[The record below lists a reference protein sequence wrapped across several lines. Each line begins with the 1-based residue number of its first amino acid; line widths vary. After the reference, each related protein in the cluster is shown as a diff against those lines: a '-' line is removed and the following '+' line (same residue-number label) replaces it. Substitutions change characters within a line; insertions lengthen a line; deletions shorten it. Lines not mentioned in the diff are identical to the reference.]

1 VPRPERWIEWVNQP
15 LSAAELDQIRH
26 SVNRGTP
33 YGSEGWVS
41 RMAAQLG
48 LGASMRPRGRPR
60 KEIEIADLR
69 NRLVFVDAY
78 NMLYQFLST
87 IRQPDGTPLM
97 DNKRRVTSHLSGI
110 FYRNVNLLSDG
121 IKMVYVFDGKP
132 PELKGKTHEIRS
144 EGRELAKNR
153 YEEARQEE
161 DIEAM
166 KRYSS
171 QLIKLNDEMIEE
183 SKELLEA
190 MGIGVV
196 QAPGE
201 GEAEAAYLSKV
212 KESYGVVSQDYDSLL
227 FGATRLIRNL
237 GLARKRKTISGWIE
251 IKPELIDLHQVLNL
265 LEINLD
271 QLICLGI
278 LVGTDYNPRGIP
290 GIGQKRA
297 LELVKKYKQ
306 PVLIFKSVEEQLMS
320 LPERDRFDWQ
330 EVFELFHK
338 PKVVNADIVFRKV
351 DEEKI
356 KEILVQR
363 HDFSEE
369 RVEKQ
374 LEKLREVKEKKKQK
388 ALGEWV

>member
-1 VPRPERWIEWVNQP
+1 MGLN
-15 LSAAELDQIRH
+15 IR
-26 SVNRGTP
+26 
-33 YGSEGWVS
+33 EII
-41 RMAAQLG
+41 
-48 LGASMRPRGRPR
+48 PR
-60 KEIEIADLR
+60 KEIEIADLK
-69 NRLVFVDAY
+69 NKLVFVDAY

-144 EGRELAKNR
+144 EGRDLARSR
-153 YEEARQEE
+153 YEEARQSE
-161 DIEAM
+161 DLEAM

-171 QLIKLNDEMIEE
+171 QLIKLNDEMLAE

-190 MGIGVV
+190 MGIAVV

-271 QLICLGI
+271 QLICVGI

-297 LELVKKYKQ
+297 LDIVKKYSQ

-330 EVFELFHK
+330 EIFQLFHK

-374 LEKLREVKEKKKQK
+374 LEKLRDIKEKSKQK
-388 ALGEWV
+388 NLGNWV